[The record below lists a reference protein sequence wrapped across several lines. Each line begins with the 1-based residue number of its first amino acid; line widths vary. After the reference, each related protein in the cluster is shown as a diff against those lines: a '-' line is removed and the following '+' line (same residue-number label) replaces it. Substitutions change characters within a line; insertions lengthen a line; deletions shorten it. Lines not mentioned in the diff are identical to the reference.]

1 MLSNMIKNK
10 DNTKVEDDS
19 RNKKINLGILD
30 PYRQKKDEDIVIGN
44 KTKIIIQSIDKKN
57 VTKDSEIDN
66 ELMNLWNILGVTFE
80 FRKRFQLKLNYFS
93 QEYQKIL
100 INICMEM
107 NTKSFLFIYD
117 SIKNNIKDKI

>member
-1 MLSNMIKNK
+1 MIKNK

-66 ELMNLWNILGVTFE
+66 ELINLWNALGVTFE

-93 QEYQKIL
+93 QEYQKIFFD
-100 INICMEM
+100 CE
-107 NTKSFLFIYD
+107 K
-117 SIKNNIKDKI
+117 KK